1 MSEKRWGNG
10 ETVSGG
16 NGVRYPFLSKMIGDG
31 NTMENTKTCPKCGTE
46 MKAAGYEMVLP
57 AMNDSRVA
65 VSARPISDS
74 AGMSVSPFYC
84 PNCAFVELYFL
95 SLFRPAV

>member
-1 MSEKRWGNG
+1 
-10 ETVSGG
+10 
-16 NGVRYPFLSKMIGDG
+16 
-31 NTMENTKTCPKCGTE
+31 MENTKTCPKCGTE

-84 PNCAFVELYFL
+84 PNCAFVELWGQPNYERIVRGKRVAHFC
-95 SLFRPAV
+95 SE